1 MRPFSYLTSRSV
13 TVPPDTVTDPF
24 SGYTD
29 VVVSSFDRVIRA
41 LPYCFLYTAI
51 PDRRAISGLCDGY
64 AVLKVSDR

>member
-41 LPYCFLYTAI
+41 LPYCFLCTAI
-51 PDRRAISGLCDGY
+51 PDGLVMACVTDM
-64 AVLKVSDR
+64 LS